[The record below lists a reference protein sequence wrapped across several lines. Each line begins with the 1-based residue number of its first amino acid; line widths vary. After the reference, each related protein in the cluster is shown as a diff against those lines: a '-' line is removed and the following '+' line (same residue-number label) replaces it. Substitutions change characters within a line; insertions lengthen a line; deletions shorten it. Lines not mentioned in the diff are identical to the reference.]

1 VFQVKKAVRFMATTP
16 RAQKSSSTSRK
27 GAGAKSSEKAAPT
40 GKPVA
45 ATLDV
50 VPASSPAPEPVAQL
64 KKKELI
70 ERVVAAMGG
79 KKKGVREIVEATLTI
94 LGDALDKGE
103 GLNLPPF
110 GKARIAK
117 QGGTGSDAAMTLKVR
132 RGTAEKKPGKGAKDA
147 LAEDGEDS

>member
-1 VFQVKKAVRFMATTP
+1 MATTP
-16 RAQKSSSTSRK
+16 RAQKAS
-27 GAGAKSSEKAAPT
+27 AAPRKTT
-40 GKPVA
+40 GTKASAKASALSKSEPAV
-45 ATLDV
+45 LSV
-50 VPASSPAPEPVAQL
+50 VPAHVPVADHASAPQL

-117 QGGTGSDAAMTLKVR
+117 QGGDGTDAAMTLKLR
-132 RGTAEKKPGKGAKDA
+132 RGSADKKPGKAAKEA
-147 LAEDGEDS
+147 LAEGGEDS

>member
-1 VFQVKKAVRFMATTP
+1 MATTP
-16 RAQKSSSTSRK
+16 RAQKASAAPRKTS
-27 GAGAKSSEKAAPT
+27 GAKAPAKSAAAAKSEPA
-40 GKPVA
+40 V
-45 ATLDV
+45 LSV
-50 VPASSPAPEPVAQL
+50 VPAPAPVAEHAAVPQL

-117 QGGTGSDAAMTLKVR
+117 QGGDGIDTAMTLKVR
-132 RGTAEKKPGKGAKDA
+132 RGTGDKKPGKGAKDA